1 MKNRGICRF
10 GLVSILLL
18 FLFANSHAEHVSAE
32 SKYGARLEGSFVQG
46 GLIVGQTK
54 PGSSVRFNNNSVRV
68 SDDGVFLVGFGR
80 DARLEWPLSIIHPD
94 GKKFNSKIVIAKRE
108 YKLQRI
114 DGVPDRTVN
123 PLPEDLD
130 RIRADV
136 RQVQKAR
143 RTDDSRTDFLEGF
156 DWPATGIITGV
167 YGSQRIING
176 EPRRPHY
183 GIDIAAPAGTPVTA
197 PVSGIVTMAH
207 PDMFFSGATLIIDH
221 GHGLSSAFLHLDN
234 ILVSEG
240 EYVKKG
246 QIVALVGSTGRS
258 TGAHLDWRINLF
270 KTRLDPELI
279 AGAMPA
285 PQQ

>member
-1 MKNRGICRF
+1 MKNRDIC
-10 GLVSILLL
+10 LASILLL
-18 FLFANSHAEHVSAE
+18 LLFANSYAEDASTE

-54 PGSSVRFNNNSVRV
+54 PGSSVKFDSNPVRV

-80 DARLEWPLSIIHPD
+80 DAKLEWPLSIIHPD
-94 GKKFNSKIVIAKRE
+94 GKTFNSKIVIAKRE
-108 YKLQRI
+108 YQLQRI

-143 RTDDSRTDFLEGF
+143 RTDHSRTDFLEGF

-183 GIDIAAPAGTPVTA
+183 GIDIAAPAGTPVAA

-207 PDMFFSGATLIIDH
+207 PDMFFSGATLIVDH
-221 GHGLSSAFLHLDN
+221 GHGLSSTFLHLDN

-240 EYVKKG
+240 EYVNKG

-285 PQQ
+285 PQH

>member
-1 MKNRGICRF
+1 MKNRGIC
-10 GLVSILLL
+10 LASILLL
-18 FLFANSHAEHVSAE
+18 LLFTNSHAEHVSAE
-32 SKYGARLEGSFVQG
+32 SKYGAKLEGSFVQG

-54 PGSSVRFNNNSVRV
+54 PGSSVRFNNNSVRI

-94 GKKFNSKIVIAKRE
+94 GKKFNSKIVIAKRD
-108 YKLQRI
+108 YQLQRI

-183 GIDIAAPAGTPVTA
+183 GIDIAAPTGTPVLA

-207 PDMFFSGATLIIDH
+207 PDMFFSGATLIVDH
-221 GHGLSSAFLHLDN
+221 GHGLSSTFLHLDN

>member
-1 MKNRGICRF
+1 MKKRDTC
-10 GLVSILLL
+10 LASILLL
-18 FLFANSHAEHVSAE
+18 LLFANSYAEDASTG

-94 GKKFNSKIVIAKRE
+94 GKKFNSKIVIAKRD
-108 YKLQRI
+108 YQLQRI

-183 GIDIAAPAGTPVTA
+183 GIDIAAPSGTPVLA

-207 PDMFFSGATLIIDH
+207 PDMFFSGGTMIIDH
-221 GHGLSSAFLHLDN
+221 GHGLSSTFLHLDN